1 MRNIYNY
8 LIYGQNNLEFTV
20 NKPTQYRVVHDLPVP
35 ASACSPVSYEQQK
48 TFKKALVQH

>member
-20 NKPTQYRVVHDLPVP
+20 NKPQYRVVHDLPVP
-35 ASACSPVSYEQQK
+35 TFACSTISYQIRK
-48 TFKKALVQH
+48 SFTKALVQH